1 MSVPQTHTLNSD
13 SNSNGKVVAAA
24 GSRTQVGS
32 LNLRSSQAISLP
44 GGQKHETLFVP
55 TTSLP
60 AWGTFYTI
68 DIREKNIILNN
79 ITLQMVISPVTSSTT
94 AFTGYFSPAMYFFT
108 RIEIFQSGNIIDT
121 LLPNEQFLRTQM
133 LDYDEVRYGSNAAM
147 GLYSS
152 TAQRTLLSSQ
162 TGTNTFYIPLK
173 SYFDECKP
181 SLLTDQHAI
190 QIRVYMDNLAN
201 VFTVT
206 AGTLLSA
213 PILSCTAICKVTRLD
228 VNSAAARLQSM
239 TMTPHHSIF
248 HETRAGYFVIPAGT
262 LSTNLVMAAI
272 VGNVSH
278 LLFVVRSSSV
288 NAGAWNYTQLQSFSI
303 LDSTSTNIT
312 GGVSL
317 PSSLCANVL
326 NRDWCKS
333 SYYSETSYASAVNNG
348 ANFYCW
354 SFSADPVSALGSGL
368 ALTSRK
374 MTGNEQLVLTF
385 PAALTAQVS
394 VDVYAYV
401 ESILEMTPASVK
413 KSGL

>member
-133 LDYDEVRYGSNAAM
+133 LDYDEVRYGSNVAM

-152 TAQRTLLSSQ
+152 TAQRTLLSDR
-162 TGTNTFYIPLK
+162 NK
-173 SYFDECKP
+173 
-181 SLLTDQHAI
+181 
-190 QIRVYMDNLAN
+190 
-201 VFTVT
+201 
-206 AGTLLSA
+206 
-213 PILSCTAICKVTRLD
+213 
-228 VNSAAARLQSM
+228 
-239 TMTPHHSIF
+239 
-248 HETRAGYFVIPAGT
+248 
-262 LSTNLVMAAI
+262 
-272 VGNVSH
+272 H
-278 LLFVVRSSSV
+278 LLH
-288 NAGAWNYTQLQSFSI
+288 SFKE
-303 LDSTSTNIT
+303 L
-312 GGVSL
+312 L
-317 PSSLCANVL
+317 
-326 NRDWCKS
+326 R
-333 SYYSETSYASAVNNG
+333 
-348 ANFYCW
+348 
-354 SFSADPVSALGSGL
+354 
-368 ALTSRK
+368 
-374 MTGNEQLVLTF
+374 
-385 PAALTAQVS
+385 
-394 VDVYAYV
+394 
-401 ESILEMTPASVK
+401 
-413 KSGL
+413 

>member
-1 MSVPQTHTLNSD
+1 
-13 SNSNGKVVAAA
+13 
-24 GSRTQVGS
+24 
-32 LNLRSSQAISLP
+32 
-44 GGQKHETLFVP
+44 
-55 TTSLP
+55 
-60 AWGTFYTI
+60 
-68 DIREKNIILNN
+68 
-79 ITLQMVISPVTSSTT
+79 
-94 AFTGYFSPAMYFFT
+94 
-108 RIEIFQSGNIIDT
+108 
-121 LLPNEQFLRTQM
+121 M

-173 SYFDECKP
+173 SYFDECRP

-190 QIRVYMDNLAN
+190 QIRVYMDTLAN

-206 AGTLLSA
+206 SGTLLSA

-228 VNSAAARLQSM
+228 ANSAAARLQSM

-248 HETRAGYFVIPAGT
+248 HETRAGYFVVPAGT
-262 LSTNLVMAAI
+262 LSTNLVMTSI

-278 LLFVVRSSSV
+278 LLFVVRSSTV

-317 PSSLCANVL
+317 PSSLCANIL

-385 PAALTAQVS
+385 PTALTAQVS

-401 ESILEMTPASVK
+401 ESILEMTPSTVR